1 MAKRTELDILLKD
14 KASKISSSPNCDGY
28 RRGLASMVYKLFD
41 KNSKGSGI
49 AMPANKST
57 IKSMPNQQFPNELH
71 KPVIRKR
78 RVYSSFKNN
87 IWDVGLADMQLI
99 SKYDKGIRY
108 LLRAIDRFSKY
119 AWVVLLKDNKGYY
132 YC

>member
-1 MAKRTELDILLKD
+1 
-14 KASKISSSPNCDGY
+14 
-28 RRGLASMVYKLFD
+28 
-41 KNSKGSGI
+41 
-49 AMPANKST
+49 MPANKST
-57 IKSMPNQQFPNELH
+57 IKSMPNQQFRNELH

-87 IWDVGLADMQLI
+87 IWDVGLTDRQLI
-99 SKYDKGIRY
+99 NKYDKGIRY
-108 LLRAIDRFSKY
+108 LLRVIDRFSKY

>member
-1 MAKRTELDILLKD
+1 
-14 KASKISSSPNCDGY
+14 
-28 RRGLASMVYKLFD
+28 MVYKLFD

-119 AWVVLLKDNKGYY
+119 S
-132 YC
+132 